1 VSLTLLNI
9 GLTATMGAIEPL
21 VTPAPPTLSSL
32 PALVVVALPMLQA
45 RPPELTDPDVV
56 PPNITFVDY

>member
-1 VSLTLLNI
+1 
-9 GLTATMGAIEPL
+9 MGAIEPL